1 LGGIIEG
8 VQITP
13 LTLAGED
20 LLTGLNE
27 PQREA
32 VLFGD
37 GPLLIVAG
45 AGSGKTAVLTR
56 RIALLIRE
64 RRVSPFAILGITFT
78 NKAADEV
85 RARVEGLVGLPARQM
100 WLGTFHSM
108 CARALR
114 RDAPLAGYKSSF
126 TIYDAA
132 DSQRLIQY
140 VMRDLDVDSKRFKP
154 AQMHHAISRA
164 KDELID
170 AARYAERASNW
181 IERQVA
187 AIYTE
192 YQKRLKQASAMDFDD
207 LLGVMVQVLR
217 EHPEILQ
224 HYRQRW
230 SHILVDEFQ
239 DTNGVQ
245 FELVRLLGAPGG
257 NVCVVGDMDQSV
269 YAFRG
274 ADYRN
279 LARFEEAF
287 PSARVVTLEQNY
299 RSTGNILS
307 TANALILNNRAR
319 KPKNLWTDSHAGEPV
334 TEYRAE
340 NEHDEAAY
348 IATEINR
355 LRESDGH
362 RYKDAAIFYRTNAQ
376 SRVIEEIFTRFGI
389 PYRIV
394 GGLRFYE
401 RKEIKDMLAYL
412 KVLTNPSDAV
422 SLRRIINTPRRG
434 IGDRTVADLAAY
446 AAVSGISLFEAVESA
461 ADLGTLSR
469 RSLSALADFVHLID
483 ELQKFRSE
491 NPELRRLVEIT
502 WERSGYMAELS
513 TERTIEA
520 LGRVENL
527 KELAGVAAEFE
538 ERFPDGTLDDF
549 LSQISLVS
557 EVDEYDEE
565 ESAVTLMTLHNA
577 KGLEFP
583 IVFITGMEDGVFP
596 HMRSLGE
603 PAELEEERRLAYV
616 GITRAKERLYLTYA
630 WSRSLWGNSNYNLPS
645 RFLKEIPRDLVQVIG
660 EEEGGKF
667 ASGPRYPDM
676 DRAALGWKVGQEVLH
691 DRWGAGVITSMS
703 GMGERAEAT
712 VWFADAGEK
721 RLLLAYAPIRE
732 GGSGGVAAP
741 GPEQPDSPEAATSPR
756 SERSG

>member
-1 LGGIIEG
+1 M
-8 VQITP
+8 QTNP

-32 VLFGD
+32 VLFGE

-56 RIALLIRE
+56 RIALLIKE
-64 RRVSPFAILGITFT
+64 RKVSPFAILGITFT

-85 RARVEGLVGLPARQM
+85 RARVEALVGPGARQM
-100 WLGTFHSM
+100 WLGTFHSV

-154 AQMHHAISRA
+154 AQTHHAISRA

-170 AARYAERASNW
+170 AGRYAERASNW

-187 AIYTE
+187 AIYIE

-207 LLGVMVQVLR
+207 LLMVMVQVLR

-307 TANALILNNRAR
+307 TANALIENNRAR

-348 IATEINR
+348 IATEIAR
-355 LRESDGH
+355 LRESDGY

-376 SRVIEEIFTRFGI
+376 SRVIEEVFTRFGI

-412 KVLTNPSDAV
+412 KVLTNPADAV

-434 IGDRTVADLAAY
+434 VGDRTVADLAAY

-461 ADLGTLSR
+461 ADLPTLSR

-483 ELQKFRSE
+483 ELQKFKSGGSGGVAAPRAEQPHSLEAAIPPRSNE
-491 NPELRRLVEIT
+491 SPGLRSLIEIT

-538 ERFPDGTLDDF
+538 EHFPDGTLDDF

-557 EVDEYDEE
+557 EQDEYDEE
-565 ESAVTLMTLHNA
+565 ESTVTLMTLHNA

-583 IVFITGMEDGVFP
+583 IVFIVGMEDGVFP

-616 GITRAKERLYLTYA
+616 GITRAKERIYLTYA
-630 WSRSLWGNSNYNLPS
+630 WSRSLWGGSNYNPPS
-645 RFLKEIPRDLVQVIG
+645 RFLKEIPRELVQVVG
-660 EEEGGKF
+660 DDQAGLF
-667 ASGPRYPDM
+667 ADSPRYPDM
-676 DRAALGWKVGQEVLH
+676 DRAALGWKVGQEVTH
-691 DRWGAGVITSMS
+691 DRWGSGVITSMS

-712 VWFADAGEK
+712 VWFADQGEK
-721 RLLLAYAPIRE
+721 RLVLAYAPIK
-732 GGSGGVAAP
+732 
-741 GPEQPDSPEAATSPR
+741 ATS
-756 SERSG
+756 